1 MRTIDGMMPI
11 FSICHGQGLKMNFF
25 GFGLHKSRYCIS
37 TNTLSSMPVSDEE
50 THQATCPEQVAN
62 SEVSNHQYVIV
73 LDKYLDELVFLNPD
87 RVKEAFND
95 MNSYTMLEAQMA

>member
-1 MRTIDGMMPI
+1 MENCNTAEQTSKILLDAHFPG
-11 FSICHGQGLKMNFF
+11 
-25 GFGLHKSRYCIS
+25 S
-37 TNTLSSMPVSDEE
+37 TQLGNTLPPTSSQVDVDDASPDDDEE
-50 THQATCPEQVAN
+50 THQATCPEQVAHD
-62 SEVSNHQYVIV
+62 EVSNHQYVIV